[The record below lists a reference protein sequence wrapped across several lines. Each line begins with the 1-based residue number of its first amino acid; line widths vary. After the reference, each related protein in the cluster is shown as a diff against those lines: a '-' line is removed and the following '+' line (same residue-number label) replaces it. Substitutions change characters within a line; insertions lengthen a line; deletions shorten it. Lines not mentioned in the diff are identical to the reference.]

1 MPEKIGRRGQEAAPF
16 ELLVAVIIMGFV
28 IFVGLQAM
36 DQLNKEKCY
45 NEINAK
51 LEEMKTKLE
60 TVVTERSPQQI
71 TFNLSSCFNP
81 RDERIKIK
89 DYSEP
94 ALCAEWCGATRNLCT
109 LMEYYYSGEAGF
121 SMRKCLNIS
130 PDTVF
135 PYSATGTGTG
145 CQVRADEELVDFR
158 DEIAQGHY
166 LLVNK
171 TSVTSTYP
179 TICAYR
185 KLS

>member
-1 MPEKIGRRGQEAAPF
+1 MLGKKLLGQTGQESAPF

-36 DQLNKEKCY
+36 DQLNQQKCY

-71 TFNLSSCFNP
+71 NFMLSTCFNQE
-81 RDERIKIK
+81 DETIRIK

-94 ALCAEWCGATRNLCT
+94 ALCAEYCGAARRLCT
-109 LMEYYYSGEAGF
+109 MLQYYYSGTGGF
-121 SMRKCLNIS
+121 SIRKCLNIS

-135 PYSATGTGTG
+135 PDRVAT
-145 CQVRADEELVDFR
+145 CPAKEQHELIDYREEV
-158 DEIAQGHY
+158 EQGYY
-166 LLVNK
+166 LLINK

-185 KLS
+185 KGV

>member
-1 MPEKIGRRGQEAAPF
+1 
-16 ELLVAVIIMGFV
+16 LVAIIIMGFV

-36 DQLNKEKCY
+36 DQLNNQKCF

-71 TFNLSSCFNP
+71 NFNLSTCFNP
-81 RDERIKIK
+81 NDESIRIK

-94 ALCAEWCGATRNLCT
+94 ALCAEYCGSAKNLCT
-109 LMEYYYSGEAGF
+109 LLQYYYRGEGSF
-121 SMRKCLNIS
+121 SIRKCLNIS

-135 PYSATGTGTG
+135 PYTVGTCPAKEGY
-145 CQVRADEELVDFR
+145 DLIDYR
-158 DEIAQGHY
+158 DEMDQGFY

-179 TICAYR
+179 TVCAY
-185 KLS
+185 KKGI

>member
-1 MPEKIGRRGQEAAPF
+1 MVKKLNQRGQEAAPF

-28 IFVGLQAM
+28 LFVGLQAM
-36 DQLNKEKCY
+36 DQLNREKCY

-71 TFNLSSCFNP
+71 NFNLSSCFNP
-81 RDERIKIK
+81 RDETIKIK
-89 DYSEP
+89 DYSSP

-121 SMRKCLNIS
+121 SYRKCLDIS
-130 PDTVF
+130 PDTSF
-135 PYSATGTGTG
+135 PDNVNEHCPDRSAEK
-145 CQVRADEELVDFR
+145 EELIDFR
-158 DEIAQGHY
+158 DEIHQGHY
-166 LLVNK
+166 LMVNK
-171 TSVTSTYP
+171 TTVTSTFP

>member
-1 MPEKIGRRGQEAAPF
+1 MKWLNQRGQEAAPF

-36 DQLNKEKCY
+36 DQLNREKCY

-81 RDERIKIK
+81 RDERVKIK
-89 DYSEP
+89 DYSSP

-109 LMEYYYSGEAGF
+109 LMEYYYSGEGGF
-121 SMRKCLNIS
+121 SYRKCLDIS

-135 PYSATGTGTG
+135 PYTVGMGSACPDRG
-145 CQVRADEELVDFR
+145 AKEELVDFR
-158 DEIAQGHY
+158 DEIHQGHY
-166 LLVNK
+166 LIVNK

-185 KLS
+185 KDT

>member
-1 MPEKIGRRGQEAAPF
+1 MLDRKGQESAPF

-28 IFVGLQAM
+28 IFVGMQAM
-36 DQLNKEKCY
+36 DQLNRQKCF

-71 TFNLSSCFNP
+71 NFILSSCFNS
-81 RDERIKIK
+81 RDETIRIK

-94 ALCAEWCGATRNLCT
+94 ALCAEYCGAAKNLCT
-109 LMEYYYSGEAGF
+109 LLQYYYSGESGF
-121 SMRKCLNIS
+121 SIRKCLNIS

-135 PYSATGTGTG
+135 PYNIGT
-145 CQVRADEELVDFR
+145 CPDRASTNEELTDYR
-158 DEIAQGHY
+158 EEITQGQY
-166 LLVNK
+166 MLLNK

-185 KLS
+185 KKT

>member
-1 MPEKIGRRGQEAAPF
+1 MLNRRGQESAPF

-36 DQLNKEKCY
+36 DQLNKQRCY

-51 LEEMKTKLE
+51 LEMMKTKLE

-71 TFNLSSCFNP
+71 QFTLSTCFNP
-81 RDERIKIK
+81 EDETIRIK

-94 ALCAEWCGATRNLCT
+94 ALCAEYCGAAKNLCT
-109 LMEYYYSGEAGF
+109 LLQYYYSGTGGF
-121 SMRKCLNIS
+121 SIRKCLNIS

-135 PYSATGTGTG
+135 PYNVGT
-145 CQVRADEELVDFR
+145 CPEKPEYELIDFR
-158 DEIAQGHY
+158 DEAVQGYY

-179 TICAYR
+179 IVCAYR
-185 KLS
+185 KAE